1 MHRREAASQDI
12 VQRYGRRGL
21 YIKAKAIRLAYH
33 QHFSLSL
40 ISFPR
45 LTRHGQ
51 HFLSNISVQFP
62 MFERRW
68 ELVTFLVLK
77 PNSSD
82 PREALDQLVRL
93 GG

>member
-1 MHRREAASQDI
+1 MLFNDTVEAD
-12 VQRYGRRGL
+12 
-21 YIKAKAIRLAYH
+21 YISRQKRFDLRIINI
-33 QHFSLSL
+33 SLSL

-51 HFLSNISVQFP
+51 HLLSNISVQFP
-62 MFERRW
+62 VFERRW